1 MNIFYSL
8 IAFAIFVPSRV
19 FAQCPAG
26 KLCNPT
32 PGGGATLSDFVYLLL
47 EIVQSVGIPVLVLCI
62 IYSGFLLVTAGG
74 DEAQT
79 TKAKGWIFW
88 TLIGGAIIL
97 GATVIAGFIGGTVS
111 LL

>member
-1 MNIFYSL
+1 
-8 IAFAIFVPSRV
+8 
-19 FAQCPAG
+19 
-26 KLCNPT
+26 
-32 PGGGATLSDFVYLLL
+32 
-47 EIVQSVGIPVLVLCI
+47 
-62 IYSGFLLVTAGG
+62 VTAGG